1 MTNISPK
8 DPAGTLLPE
17 VREGLL
23 FGVIA
28 YTLWGLFPIYLKAV
42 GEASAM
48 EILSHRILWSVPFG
62 AVLIA
67 LRKQWGEVKSAFT
80 TPRVLLLLGVSALAI
95 SSNWLIYVWAVVN
108 ERVLEASLGYFI
120 NPLMY
125 IAAGVFILG
134 ERLRLAQI
142 IAVGLATTGVLVLT
156 LGSGAIPWISLA
168 LAVLFTLYGFLRKT
182 IPVGAMPGLFVETT
196 LLSPIALVY
205 VIWLMGSGGAMFL
218 NHSTS
223 LDILL
228 VLAGPVTVIPLV
240 LFALTARRLK
250 LSTLGFLQ
258 YIGPTLQFI
267 LALFY
272 GETFTWAHGVC
283 FGLIWTALAIFSI
296 DAARANRAERLKQS
310 A

>member
-8 DPAGTLLPE
+8 EPAGTLSPQ

-48 EILSHRILWSVPFG
+48 EILSHRILWAIPFG
-62 AVLIA
+62 AILIA
-67 LRKQWGEVKSAFT
+67 MRKQWGEVKSAFT

-95 SSNWLIYVWAVVN
+95 SSNWLIYVWAVIN
-108 ERVLEASLGYFI
+108 DRVLEASLGYFI

-156 LGSGAIPWISLA
+156 LGSGSIPWISLA

-182 IPVGAMPGLFVETT
+182 IPV
-196 LLSPIALVY
+196 
-205 VIWLMGSGGAMFL
+205 
-218 NHSTS
+218 
-223 LDILL
+223 
-228 VLAGPVTVIPLV
+228 
-240 LFALTARRLK
+240 
-250 LSTLGFLQ
+250 
-258 YIGPTLQFI
+258 
-267 LALFY
+267 
-272 GETFTWAHGVC
+272 
-283 FGLIWTALAIFSI
+283 
-296 DAARANRAERLKQS
+296 
-310 A
+310 

>member
-1 MTNISPK
+1 
-8 DPAGTLLPE
+8 
-17 VREGLL
+17 
-23 FGVIA
+23 
-28 YTLWGLFPIYLKAV
+28 
-42 GEASAM
+42 
-48 EILSHRILWSVPFG
+48 
-62 AVLIA
+62 
-67 LRKQWGEVKSAFT
+67 
-80 TPRVLLLLGVSALAI
+80 
-95 SSNWLIYVWAVVN
+95 
-108 ERVLEASLGYFI
+108 EASLGYFI

-156 LGSGAIPWISLA
+156 LGAGAVPWISLA

-218 NHSTS
+218 NHSSS

-228 VLAGPVTVIPLV
+228 VLAGPVTVVPLV

-283 FGLIWTALAIFSI
+283 FGLIWVALAIFSI
-296 DAARANRAERLKQS
+296 DAARANRAERLRASS